1 MGILDSVMSSFLNT
15 NKNRNEVTSTFG
27 GSYIDV
33 RNAGT
38 TKISEDEAMSISAVA
53 ASTDIISST
62 IARLPIEIY
71 KIDSN
76 GEKIILDDDNR
87 RFLLN
92 KEPNSLMSGINLK
105 KRIAT
110 DYLLYGSS
118 YLYPEW
124 NRNELIGIHHIEAK
138 NIQIKKLIRR
148 DKPFIVDGEIEIKNG
163 AGQIVGNLS
172 PDELVIILKNTS
184 DGLTSKGI
192 LELNSDLLTLALRQQ
207 SYSSAL
213 LENGS
218 LPLSILKVPT
228 KLTDRALQNIK
239 HSWAG
244 NYGGAGNAG
253 KTVILEDGIE
263 HEAVSLNP
271 NELELT
277 ASKKTT
283 LSDIARVFNIPESM
297 INAESNKYNSNE
309 QNNIHLLQYTLS
321 PIISSI
327 ENALERSLLLEKE
340 KREGYRI
347 KFVTDDIL
355 ITTEREKFESTIQA
369 LKGGIINI
377 SEARRRHGYK
387 NIKDNYFMW
396 SIGTVLY
403 NADSRMMT
411 LPNMGV
417 SLDPNNLEQVSELN
431 GNNALN
437 DKLDNKVK
445 VDSEEEDSEEPD
457 NESEDEETD
466 EKEDLKEEEIDE
478 DSK

>member
-1 MGILDSVMSSFLNT
+1 
-15 NKNRNEVTSTFG
+15 
-27 GSYIDV
+27 
-33 RNAGT
+33 
-38 TKISEDEAMSISAVA
+38 
-53 ASTDIISST
+53 
-62 IARLPIEIY
+62 
-71 KIDSN
+71 
-76 GEKIILDDDNR
+76 
-87 RFLLN
+87 
-92 KEPNSLMSGINLK
+92 
-105 KRIAT
+105 
-110 DYLLYGSS
+110 
-118 YLYPEW
+118 
-124 NRNELIGIHHIEAK
+124 
-138 NIQIKKLIRR
+138 
-148 DKPFIVDGEIEIKNG
+148 
-163 AGQIVGNLS
+163 
-172 PDELVIILKNTS
+172 
-184 DGLTSKGI
+184 
-192 LELNSDLLTLALRQQ
+192 
-207 SYSSAL
+207 
-213 LENGS
+213 
-218 LPLSILKVPT
+218 
-228 KLTDRALQNIK
+228 
-239 HSWAG
+239 
-244 NYGGAGNAG
+244 
-253 KTVILEDGIE
+253 ILEDGIE

-347 KFVTDDIL
+347 RFVTDDIL

-431 GNNALN
+431 GNNAFN

-457 NESEDEETD
+457 DESEDEETGEKED
-466 EKEDLKEEEIDE
+466 SELNGKNAFNDKLDKKVKVDSEEEDSEEPDDESEDEETGEKEDLDEEKIDE